1 MKKRIYI
8 GGICLFTVLTMLF
21 TSVYATEASS
31 SIIYQGIDVSQWQG
45 DINYQEVA
53 EDGIDVVY
61 MKATEGTSYIDPYF
75 ETNYENA
82 KQNGLKVGFY
92 HYVLARTVE
101 EAQDEAQFFA
111 STISGKS
118 PDCRLAMDF
127 ESFGNLNNTQINQ
140 ISEAF
145 LERLQELTGKEVVI
159 YSDTFNA
166 RNTFSLS
173 LASKYPLWIAEYGVT
188 VPGNSNWEEWVGF
201 QYSNMGE
208 IAGIDGY
215 VDRDQYTDGIFLSD
229 TSNSP
234 ENIDPPESSDSGSTY
249 VVQRGDTL
257 SSIAMRFGTSVQTLA
272 NLNDIQNPNLI
283 YVGQTLTIPGVNTTT
298 REEITY
304 VVRPGDTLSEIA
316 LRYGVSVSQLAGI
329 NNIQNP
335 NLIYPGQVLRIC
347 EGEAT
352 VEISDLNHVLYTV
365 KPGDTLTAIA
375 RRYGVSIASI
385 VSLNQISNPNLI
397 YVGEILRINN

>member
-8 GGICLFTVLTMLF
+8 GGICLFTILTMLF

-31 SIIYQGIDVSQWQG
+31 STIYQGIDVSQWQG

-127 ESFGNLNNTQINQ
+127 ESFGNLNNAQINQ

-173 LASKYPLWIAEYGVT
+173 LASRYPLWIAEYGVT

-229 TSNSP
+229 TSSLP
-234 ENIDPPESSDSGSTY
+234 ENIDLPESSDSGSTY

-257 SSIAMRFGTSVQTLA
+257 SSIAMRFGTSVQTLV

-283 YVGQTLTIPGVNTTT
+283 YVGQVLTIPGVNTTT

-316 LRYGVSVSQLAGI
+316 LRYGVSVSQLVGI

-375 RRYGVSIASI
+375 RRYGVSVASI
-385 VSLNQISNPNLI
+385 VSLNQIANPNLI

>member
-8 GGICLFTVLTMLF
+8 GGICLFTILTMLF

-31 SIIYQGIDVSQWQG
+31 STIYQGIDVSQWQG
-45 DINYQEVA
+45 DINYQKVA

-61 MKATEGTSYIDPYF
+61 MKATEGTSYMDPYF

-173 LASKYPLWIAEYGVT
+173 LASRYPLWIAEYGVT

-229 TSNSP
+229 TSSLP
-234 ENIDPPESSDSGSTY
+234 ENIDLPESSDSGSTY

-257 SSIAMRFGTSVQTLA
+257 SSIAMRFGTSVQTLV

-283 YVGQTLTIPGVNTTT
+283 YVGQVLTIPGVNTTT

-316 LRYGVSVSQLAGI
+316 LRYGVSVSQLVGI

-375 RRYGVSIASI
+375 RRYGVSVASI
-385 VSLNQISNPNLI
+385 VSLNQIANPNLI